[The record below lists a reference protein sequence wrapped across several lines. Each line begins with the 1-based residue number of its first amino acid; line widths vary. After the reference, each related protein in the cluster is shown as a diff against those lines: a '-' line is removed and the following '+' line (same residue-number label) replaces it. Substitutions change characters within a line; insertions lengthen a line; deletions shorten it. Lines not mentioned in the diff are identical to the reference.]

1 MDILDFNDI
10 CRLCGIPHV
19 TIPHV
24 TVCPKQVK
32 LTYNTENEDGERIDG
47 AGRRIDERGKLIK
60 D

>member
-19 TIPHV
+19 T
-24 TVCPKQVK
+24 VCPKQVK
-32 LTYNTENEDGERIDG
+32 LTYNTEDEDGERIDG